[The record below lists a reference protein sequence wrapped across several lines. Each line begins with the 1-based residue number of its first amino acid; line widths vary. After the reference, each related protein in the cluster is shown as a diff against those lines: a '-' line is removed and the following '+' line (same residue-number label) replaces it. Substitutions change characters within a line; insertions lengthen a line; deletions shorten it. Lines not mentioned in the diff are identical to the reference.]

1 MNWLNEL
8 EAEHV
13 LYHVAEEC
21 KELIAESYY
30 IVISEQKDGI
40 AAE

>member
-8 EAEHV
+8 EPDHS

-21 KELIAESYY
+21 KEFIAESYY
-30 IVISEQKDGI
+30 IVTSEQEVSP